1 MLVLIVK
8 DCTDTTNWFYSRRN
22 DEENHVRYM
31 RLVDD
36 LASSLENLNKQV
48 EELQM
53 KKDHIIEKLNKN
65 NNDGFNVAAVLK
77 S

>member
-1 MLVLIVK
+1 
-8 DCTDTTNWFYSRRN
+8 
-22 DEENHVRYM
+22 M

-48 EELQM
+48 EELQI